1 MGIFIGPN
9 SGSHT
14 NDELSVYEEG
24 TWTPGLDGSTYGG
37 NSYGYT
43 ARHGNYVKIGRHVTC
58 SFYLTWNNYNG
69 TGAMNITGLPFST
82 WNTNSIQH
90 AGPVMTMNLGYPSN
104 GVNVVTHNWN
114 GVNYFRM
121 YGSYSGGGWDAIQVD
136 GAGGIIGTLS
146 YFAAQTE
153 ATS

>member
-69 TGAMNITGLPFST
+69 TGALNITGLPF
-82 WNTNSIQH
+82 
-90 AGPVMTMNLGYPSN
+90 
-104 GVNVVTHNWN
+104 
-114 GVNYFRM
+114 
-121 YGSYSGGGWDAIQVD
+121 
-136 GAGGIIGTLS
+136 
-146 YFAAQTE
+146 
-153 ATS
+153 

>member
-1 MGIFIGPN
+1 MGLFIGPN
-9 SGSHT
+9 SGSHV

-24 TWTPGLDGSTYGG
+24 TWTPGLDGTTYGG
-37 NSYGYT
+37 NSYGYLE
-43 ARHGNYVKIGRHVTC
+43 RHGNYVKIGRHVTC

-69 TGAMNITGLPFST
+69 TGALNITGLPFST

-104 GVNVVTHNWN
+104 VVNVVTHNWV
-114 GVNYFRM
+114 GVDYFRM

-136 GAGGIIGTLS
+136 GAAGIIGTLS
-146 YFAAQTE
+146 YFAA
-153 ATS
+153 